1 MADVASDP
9 NGQVLEVGTGEVSTI
24 YAVVPV
30 EGSLRL
36 ASGSVY
42 SYYEFPWPLGDR
54 LTDAAWLR
62 LLGMDNMD
70 SETFGRPQVAPVSWT
85 DDFSLCWR
93 DFY

>member
-1 MADVASDP
+1 M
-9 NGQVLEVGTGEVSTI
+9 GTGEVSTI